1 MSHSGAEG
9 AHTTGGPHEQQHEEA
24 PPAKRLKPDPEAP
37 EAGEVPAEPAAADQ
51 DDDKLAQ
58 ALSRIASHISNPSK
72 FAKASGLLR
81 QLIEGGKID
90 RAHRREYFSAVKA
103 AFADPDNAANPQL
116 VKEYK
121 RLVTAVSEH
130 ADLLGKAERAQLE
143 VYNIWTHQ
151 RSQLFTDDS
160 FAFNKAVAQ
169 LKTAITELPEADEE
183 QQHAADVLAGRVPA
197 ARAEAAAP
205 PAAAAVDEADP
216 FGLDQFLE
224 AEDKQQQQQQAA
236 SEPGPTKQP
245 PLAWSPTE
253 QLVMRKQ
260 ALLDCL
266 LAAKQQHRLAWA
278 QTSVELL
285 ITHAD
290 QHRSKFVAG
299 EQQQQLDELIKFV
312 RSSQLARKAGR
323 AGGSKAPDMTSFER
337 ARAQWSTATV
347 SHRGK
352 VGAQGDA
359 TANNWLG

>member
-1 MSHSGAEG
+1 MSDSGA
-9 AHTTGGPHEQQHEEA
+9 GGPRSPGEAHDQQHEEA
-24 PPAKRLKPDPEAP
+24 PPAKRPRTEPQPPEAH
-37 EAGEVPAEPAAADQ
+37 EATTEPAADNQ

-90 RAHRREYFSAVKA
+90 RAHRKEYFSAVKA
-103 AFADPDNAANPQL
+103 AFSDPDNAANPQL

-160 FAFNKAVAQ
+160 FAFNKALTQ
-169 LKTAITELPEADEE
+169 LKAVISELPDADEE
-183 QQHAADVLAGRVPA
+183 QQHAVDVLAGRVPDA
-197 ARAEAAAP
+197 A
-205 PAAAAVDEADP
+205 PAAAAGAPAAADESDP

-224 AEDKQQQQQQAA
+224 AEDKQRQQQEQR
-236 SEPGPTKQP
+236 SEPAPAKQP
-245 PLAWSPTE
+245 QLAWSPTE

-299 EQQQQLDELIKFV
+299 EQQQQLDELMKFV
-312 RSSQLARKAGR
+312 RGAQLARKSGR
-323 AGGSKAPDMTSFER
+323 GGGSKAPGMTSFEQ

-352 VGAQGDA
+352 VGSQGDA
-359 TANNWLG
+359 TSNNWLG